1 MLSTGFSIGL
11 LVICALT
18 VAFCVAIVVWLRRMH
33 DYVQGAVT
41 LLQNQNKRSVSLAK
55 LAELESTLTELLDSY
70 DSLLASHKKLRS
82 RIGMRQNRARRSN
95 GVDSDVTAPPASE
108 EERSAYKKALRDAA
122 RQKGHRGL

>member
-11 LVICALT
+11 AVLCVLT

-33 DYVQGAVT
+33 EYVVGAVQ
-41 LLQNQNKRSVSLAK
+41 LLQSQNKRSVSLAK

-70 DSLLASHKKLRS
+70 ESLRESHRKLRS
-82 RIGMRQNRARRSN
+82 RITMRQNRAKRGNSAE
-95 GVDSDVTAPPASE
+95 SDDESRAADKS
-108 EERSAYKKALRDAA
+108 ALRDLA